1 VEGAQLLSQGHEG
14 AFYEIYNNYL
24 DLDHEILNILF

>member
-1 VEGAQLLSQGHEG
+1 MIAAVNQPAIDF

-24 DLDHEILNILF
+24 LHGFSLLPI